1 MVDALGPAGPR
12 LSAPGRDGMGPLSP
26 SRRPHC
32 GCCRRQEDCDGL
44 CVAATA
50 AAPVLGD
57 GPELVTVRV
66 REAEQR
72 PLLRSLFRRGP
83 RRYLWWQ
90 PDPSLLS
97 AVVSGLCPGTFWL
110 QHLGA
115 AMVLGVS
122 CFLFPLWR
130 PLSGPWLKSHPGCTV
145 PAFCLFPECLCC
157 FLFLLPYP
165 GLSVWV
171 LPYTTSSSTTLS
183 CLNPALRIRVVS
195 VVIKASEQSRDL

>member
-1 MVDALGPAGPR
+1 MGL
-12 LSAPGRDGMGPLSP
+12 PGRGCPPRGGMGWDRSALPAAP
-26 SRRPHC
+26 T
-32 GCCRRQEDCDGL
+32 
-44 CVAATA
+44 VAVVAGKKTVTGSALPATA

-90 PDPSLLS
+90 PDPSLLLS
-97 AVVSGLCPGTFWL
+97 AVVSGLCPGTFWP

-122 CFLFPLWR
+122 CFLVPLWR

-145 PAFCLFPECLCC
+145 PAFCLFPECLR
-157 FLFLLPYP
+157 LLLSLPSP
-165 GLSVWV
+165 LPPAQCLGL
-171 LPYTTSSSTTLS
+171 
-183 CLNPALRIRVVS
+183 ALYD
-195 VVIKASEQSRDL
+195 E